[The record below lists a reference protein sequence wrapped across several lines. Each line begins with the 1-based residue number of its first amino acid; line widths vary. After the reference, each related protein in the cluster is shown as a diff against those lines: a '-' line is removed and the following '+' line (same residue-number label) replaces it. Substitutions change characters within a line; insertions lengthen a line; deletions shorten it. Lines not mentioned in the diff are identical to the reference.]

1 MVATNFC
8 FGTQRNMTYAP
19 KLVEVLTGRM
29 RPRHRR
35 FHHALEQLCCE
46 IGQTYQLHPATQ
58 QQRLIMHFVA
68 RWHGTRALDLDGT
81 DTVGLLHQAL
91 NRGSMRYM
99 AEFDVPLALHG
110 YNIRTHRRAAA
121 DARRLME
128 RPQLRALLVFSDWA
142 RRSFELHYGPEV
154 GAKCRTVYPLAF
166 EGAYCGSFRQRRY
179 DFSFVSTGFRIK
191 SGPEVVRAFCRVR
204 QQLKSDARLCVV
216 TKLSQARRLLG
227 DLDRYDG
234 VEWREATLTE
244 PEIADLLADTRC
256 LLHPSLSDSFGVVV
270 LEALAAGCAVI
281 ASDMASFPELVGV
294 DNGWLVRVPT
304 ATVVGDTYIT
314 EFGKVDYHEQY
325 LNTLSFHQLE
335 ATLEK
340 RILDFLTDRESAH
353 AMMVASH
360 ALYER
365 KFSPQAWRCQMLRV
379 LSQGFPELG
388 TLPE

>member
-1 MVATNFC
+1 
-8 FGTQRNMTYAP
+8 MTDAP

-35 FHHALEQLCCE
+35 FHHAFEQLCRE
-46 IGQTYQLHPATQ
+46 IGQTYQLRPATQ
-58 QQRLIMHFVA
+58 QNRLIMQLVA
-68 RWHGTRALDLDGT
+68 RWHGIRTLRLDAP

-91 NRGSMRYM
+91 NRGSMPYI
-99 AEFDVPLALHG
+99 AEFDVPLAVHG

-128 RPQLRALLVFSDWA
+128 YPQLRALIVFSDWA
-142 RRSFELHYGPEV
+142 QRSFELHFGPEA

-166 EGAYCGSFRQRRY
+166 EGAYCGSFDQRHY
-179 DFSFVSTGFRIK
+179 DFAFVSTGFRIK
-191 SGPEVVRAFCRVR
+191 SGPEVVRAFCRAR
-204 QQLKSDARLCVV
+204 QTLKYDARLCVV

-227 DLDRYDG
+227 DLSRYEG
-234 VEWREATLTE
+234 VEWREAILTE
-244 PEIADLLADTRC
+244 PEIADLLAETRC

-281 ASDMASFPELVGV
+281 ASDMASFPELVGA
-294 DNGWLVRVPT
+294 DNGWTVRVPT
-304 ATVVGDTYIT
+304 AAVVGDTYIT
-314 EFGKVDYHEQY
+314 EFGTVDYHERY
-325 LNTLSFHQLE
+325 LNTLSLHQLE

-340 RILDFLTDRESAH
+340 RILDFLTDPERAR
-353 AMMVASH
+353 AMMKASR

-365 KFSPQAWRCQMLRV
+365 QFSPQAWRCQMLRV

>member
-1 MVATNFC
+1 
-8 FGTQRNMTYAP
+8 MTDAP

-35 FHHALEQLCCE
+35 FQQALEQLCRE
-46 IGQTYQLHPATQ
+46 IGQPYRLRPATP
-58 QQRLIMHFVA
+58 QQRLIMQVVA
-68 RWHGTRALDLDGT
+68 RWHGIRALNLDGP

-91 NRGSMRYM
+91 NRGSMPYM

-142 RRSFELHYGPEV
+142 RRSFDLHFGPEV

-166 EGAYCGSFRQRRY
+166 EGAYCGNFARRRY

-191 SGPEVVRAFCRVR
+191 SGPEVVRAFCQAR
-204 QQLKSDARLCVV
+204 QTLKSDARLCVV
-216 TKLSQARRLLG
+216 TQLSQARRILG
-227 DLDRYDG
+227 DLGSYDG
-234 VEWREATLTE
+234 VEWVEATLAE
-244 PEIADLLADTRC
+244 HEIADLLAETRC

-281 ASDMASFPELVGV
+281 ASDMASFPELVNA

-314 EFGKVDYHEQY
+314 EFGSVDYHESY
-325 LNTLSFHQLE
+325 LNTLSLHQLE
-335 ATLEK
+335 NDLGVRIQAFLEAPE
-340 RILDFLTDRESAH
+340 RAR
-353 AMMVASH
+353 AMMIASH
-360 ALYER
+360 ALYEQR
-365 KFSPQAWRCQMLRV
+365 FSPQAWRCQMRRV
-379 LSQGFPELG
+379 LSQAFPELG
-388 TLPE
+388 TLQE